1 MRRNPVIATAAVL
14 VTCGAA
20 LPTLAATPVGLYIG
34 GAAGRGNVRLDQT
47 PAGGFLDFDESHLG
61 WKALIGIRPIPFLGA
76 EAEYV
81 DFGNPDTTIGPVS
94 TDVRARAFGISAVG
108 FIPITPIFDIFGKAG
123 GARLQTTANGTVVGG
138 APCQAGFDCGLFRL
152 DTTDTR
158 FMYGAGF
165 QVGAPAFKFR
175 LEYQRISASN
185 GDPSLLSA
193 GLIWTF

>member
-1 MRRNPVIATAAVL
+1 MRRKLILTVTAAV
-14 VTCGAA
+14 VACCAS

-34 GAAGRGNVRLDQT
+34 GTVGRGNVRINQT

-61 WKALIGIRPIPFLGA
+61 WKALIGIRPIPFFGA

-81 DFGNPDTTIGPVS
+81 DFGNPESTIGPVS

-138 APCQAGFDCGLFRL
+138 ATCQPGFDCGLFRL

-158 FMYGAGF
+158 FMYGAGV